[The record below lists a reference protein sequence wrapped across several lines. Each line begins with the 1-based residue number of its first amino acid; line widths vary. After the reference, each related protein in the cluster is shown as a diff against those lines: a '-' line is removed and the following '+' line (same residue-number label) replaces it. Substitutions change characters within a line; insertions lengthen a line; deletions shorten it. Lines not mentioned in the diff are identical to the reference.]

1 MSSSEQVILSGLPS
15 LTFPPPELPFL
26 SQFSPRI
33 NWGSGEPAS
42 SVQCPQRHGGPHYW
56 HISELGCLNILPQLQ
71 FWGNRKMPLKSY
83 SRNKMIKLEEP
94 AWGLV
99 LPHFLSEKNRLRAF
113 TLLSSRCGRANVRT
127 PGLASSGWFSFCYI
141 LLLTCVF
148 FVGNNSTGP
157 FFTAFCLTLWTHHS
171 PCTSACLSPAV
182 SGDVSWV
189 DGARGP

>member
-15 LTFPPPELPFL
+15 LTFPPPELPF
-26 SQFSPRI
+26 SPSFPHVSTGAQ
-33 NWGSGEPAS
+33 GSPAS
-42 SVQCPQRHGGPHYW
+42 SVQGPQRHGGPHYRQL
-56 HISELGCLNILPQLQ
+56 SELGCLNMLPQLQ
-71 FWGNRKMPLKSY
+71 FWGNRKMPLKSC
-83 SRNKMIKLEEP
+83 SRSKMIQLEEP

-127 PGLASSGWFSFCYI
+127 PGLASSGWCSFCCS

-148 FVGNNSTGP
+148 FVGNNSPGP
-157 FFTAFCLTLWTHHS
+157 FFPAFCLTLWTHRS

-182 SGDVSWV
+182 SGDGSWV